1 MQLTNLR
8 KSGGYAGEHFILSQV
23 QGTYTPL
30 SKIVGERNRF
40 ESRFNEQVVLHDAAV
55 RKAAKIEELMTSERE
70 SRLKLTYEVREVK
83 ERMEIAIRQAVSSVL
98 WFPVWLSAQRS
109 AATVGRPL

>member
-1 MQLTNLR
+1 M
-8 KSGGYAGEHFILSQV
+8 FSQV
-23 QGTYTPL
+23 QRTYIPL

-55 RKAAKIEELMTSERE
+55 RKASNIEELMTNERE

-83 ERMEIAIRQAVSSVL
+83 ERMETAVREAVSSVL
-98 WFPVWLSAQRS
+98 LLPCLVERS
-109 AATVGRPL
+109 VLCSDTGKAALKRLRMLAH